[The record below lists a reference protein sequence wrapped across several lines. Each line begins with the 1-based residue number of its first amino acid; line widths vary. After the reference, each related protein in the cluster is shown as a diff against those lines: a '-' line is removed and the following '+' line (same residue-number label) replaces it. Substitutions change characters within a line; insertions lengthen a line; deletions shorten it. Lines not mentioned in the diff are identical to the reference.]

1 MKKVTLIFICVF
13 GIIFSIR
20 SQGNMKF
27 DHQALPVNNLKITG
41 DFYRDILGF
50 KDIPTLVGT
59 KYTHR
64 WLANYEGKEIHL
76 IFSDEEIQKT
86 PKQIHMAFSP
96 LDFENFVDHLK
107 KNKVVYTNYKL
118 EQGVI
123 QERKD
128 GIKQIWI
135 RDPQGYWIEINS
147 TNQQ

>member
-86 PKQIHMAFSP
+86 PKQIHIFS
-96 LDFENFVDHLK
+96 
-107 KNKVVYTNYKL
+107 
-118 EQGVI
+118 VI
-123 QERKD
+123 
-128 GIKQIWI
+128 GF
-135 RDPQGYWIEINS
+135 
-147 TNQQ
+147 